1 MGEEIVERLRS
12 FSLTPEEEDDIVID
26 AAVRERAI
34 VDCST
39 SLVGKLLTKR
49 AFSRAA
55 LKDTM
60 RKVWGSPE
68 GLRMV
73 DVGDNLFHFRF
84 SNEMDLQRVFNGGPW
99 CFDNMV
105 LLLKRWEA
113 GLTADSVEFKE
124 IDFWI
129 QLWGLPFE
137 YITQEIGGEIGRRI
151 GTVLEVNKVTEK
163 GEWGRYVRVRVRIPL
178 NRPLRRGGNIVLGEG
193 SKCWVDYKY
202 ERLPVLCHYC
212 GMLDHEIRECPS
224 KSKDV
229 LEGCV
234 KEVSYGSWMAAAPSF
249 RRGYKWKERDQGYQR
264 RWGGE
269 GGAASSKDTGTAAG
283 MAAGGVRR
291 GEQLRDGNGK
301 DMDET
306 ASRDSRL
313 IEVADNTVVAIN
325 GNEFRMGDLIPVFAR
340 NLDITETCGGLISR
354 PSLEVGSKNAKCADG
369 RLGHTAKEVQVSNNE
384 VLDFGKIS
392 VGLGCSEIG
401 GPLVSSEPTQTL
413 NNTVGGG
420 VFDQSK
426 YLDAQVSNAS
436 ELYHLEKSVRVLPNS
451 FRGKT
456 GGRKYISAGKRK
468 APGVGASKDR
478 RSSCQ
483 NVGKR
488 RLDALEAEGLA
499 EQAGKRTFR
508 GDITNACRVE
518 VADPNRPPTPQ

>member
-113 GLTADSVEFKE
+113 GLRADSVEFKE

-151 GTVLEVNKVTEK
+151 GTVLEVNKVSEK

-202 ERLPVLCHYC
+202 ERLPILCHYC

-234 KEVSYGSWMAAAPSF
+234 KKVSYGSWMAATPSF
-249 RRGYKWKERDQGYQR
+249 WRGYKWKDNQGSQR

-269 GGAASSKDTGTAAG
+269 GGAAGGKDTG
-283 MAAGGVRR
+283 MAAGSVRR

-301 DMDET
+301 DMDEMV
-306 ASRDSRL
+306 SRDSSL

-325 GNEFRMGDLIPVFAR
+325 GNEFRMGDLIPDFAR
-340 NLDITETCGGLISR
+340 NLNVTETCGGLVSR
-354 PSLEVGSKNAKCADG
+354 PSLEVGNRGAKWANG
-369 RLGHTAKEVQVSNNE
+369 RLGYKANEAQVSNND
-384 VLDFGKIS
+384 VLDLGKGS
-392 VGLGCSEIG
+392 GGLGCSEIG
-401 GPLVSSEPTQTL
+401 GPLVSSGPAQTL
-413 NNTVGGG
+413 DNMEGGRAINQNT
-420 VFDQSK
+420 F
-426 YLDAQVSNAS
+426 LDARAS
-436 ELYHLEKSVRVLPNS
+436 SASKVPQLEKSVRVLPDS

-456 GGRKYISAGKRK
+456 RGRKHTSAGKRK
-468 APGVGASKDR
+468 APGVGVSRDR
-478 RSSCQ
+478 RYSSQ

-488 RLDALEAEGLA
+488 RLDALEGDGLA
-499 EQAGKRTFR
+499 EQAGKRTFL
-508 GDITNACRVE
+508 GDITNASRVE